1 MRRKL
6 LPLGTMM
13 LVVSHGAS
21 GREAPT
27 PFEIKPE
34 KTIVDIDQDFSV
46 SITLRNTSKDNEQ
59 LNITSCFSSHSP
71 LWSSDNPVVH
81 IEQVSCPRKE
91 NFVLRLKPDATY
103 HETVSVRVSLRAGAD
118 GTKPLKETFRM
129 GFFPSDIP
137 MQNVG
142 VWSNTITIVVHGA
155 RQ

>member
-6 LPLGTMM
+6 LPLAAMM
-13 LVVSHGAS
+13 LMISHGAS
-21 GREAPT
+21 AQEAPT
-27 PFEIKPE
+27 SFDIKPE
-34 KTIVDIDQDFSV
+34 KTIIDHDQDFSV
-46 SITLRNTSKDNEQ
+46 SITLRNTSKDVEQ

-71 LWSSDNPVVH
+71 LWSSDNPDVH

-91 NFVLRLKPDATY
+91 NFVLRLKTDQTY
-103 HETVSVRVSLRAGAD
+103 HQKVSVRVSPRANYD
-118 GTKPLKETFRM
+118 GTKTLKETFRL

-142 VWSNTITIVVHGA
+142 VWSNAITIVVHSA